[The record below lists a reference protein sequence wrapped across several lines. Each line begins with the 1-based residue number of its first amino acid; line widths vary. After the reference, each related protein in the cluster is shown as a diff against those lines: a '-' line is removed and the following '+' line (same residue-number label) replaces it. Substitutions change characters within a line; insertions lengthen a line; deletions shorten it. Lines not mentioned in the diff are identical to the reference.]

1 MGAERTGRGSL
12 THHAELGLGLLQQA
26 LLLRLGD
33 ADKDA
38 DLCVE
43 LQDAALQA
51 GNEVAKAAYAA
62 DPHDCLWRHRSQ
74 PG

>member
-1 MGAERTGRGSL
+1 MGAEQTGRGGL

-33 ADKDA
+33 ADEDA
-38 DLCVE
+38 NLWIE

-51 GNEVAKAAYAA
+51 GNEVAKAADAA
-62 DPHDCLWRHRSQ
+62 DAHDRL
-74 PG
+74 